1 MFILKS
7 EIPDVI
13 YNTTH
18 SEKDIEPR
26 VLGCKSV
33 SNCWGAGYESKLLTS
48 AQ

>member
-1 MFILKS
+1 MFVLKS
-7 EIPDVI
+7 GIPNVI

-33 SNCWGAGYESKLLTS
+33 FNYWGAGYESKLLTS
-48 AQ
+48 AR